1 MNQVISMNVHL
12 AKSAGFCFGVK
23 RAIKIAGALAEK
35 DGEIRMLGD
44 LVHNETVIREM
55 ESAGIKKIKRLGNGK
70 NKTLLIRAHGVS
82 NDITLRAR
90 KRGYRIVDVTCP
102 MVREIHK
109 IVKRMDRQG
118 YRIIVIGDRQ
128 HDEVLG
134 IMGQIKRK
142 ALAIDSADTI
152 PWNAVRRIK
161 KAAIVVQSTQNLDRA
176 MQIANILKAEMG
188 VVRFFNTICKPTRM
202 KQEEIKTMPLKH
214 DVMIIIGSR
223 TSANT
228 KRLYE
233 ISKSLNPRSFWIQ
246 DAEEINPQ
254 WFRNAVSVGV
264 SAGASTPKS
273 IMQAVME
280 DIARISS

>member
-1 MNQVISMNVHL
+1 MNVHL

-23 RAIKIAGALAEK
+23 RAIKIAGELAEK
-35 DGEIRMLGD
+35 GGETRMLGD

-70 NKTLLIRAHGVS
+70 NKSLLIRAHGVS
-82 NDITLRAR
+82 NDIALRAR
-90 KRGYRIVDVTCP
+90 KRGYRIVDATCP

-118 YRIIVIGDRQ
+118 YRIIVIGDCQ

-161 KAAIVVQSTQNLDRA
+161 KAAIVVQSTQNLDQA
-176 MQIANILKAEMG
+176 IQIVNILKSEMG
-188 VVRFFNTICKPTRM
+188 VVRFFNTICKPTQK
-202 KQEEIKTMPLKH
+202 KQEEIKIMPLKH

>member
-1 MNQVISMNVHL
+1 MNVHL

-23 RAIKIAGALAEK
+23 RAIKIAGELAEK
-35 DGEIRMLGD
+35 GGETRMLGD

-70 NKTLLIRAHGVS
+70 NKSLLIRAHGVS

-90 KRGYRIVDVTCP
+90 KRGYRIVDATCP

-118 YRIIVIGDRQ
+118 YRIIVIGDCQ

-161 KAAIVVQSTQNLDRA
+161 KAAIVVQSTQNLDQA
-176 MQIANILKAEMG
+176 IQIVNILKSEMG
-188 VVRFFNTICKPTRM
+188 VVRFFNTICKPTQK
-202 KQEEIKTMPLKH
+202 KQEEIKIMPLKH